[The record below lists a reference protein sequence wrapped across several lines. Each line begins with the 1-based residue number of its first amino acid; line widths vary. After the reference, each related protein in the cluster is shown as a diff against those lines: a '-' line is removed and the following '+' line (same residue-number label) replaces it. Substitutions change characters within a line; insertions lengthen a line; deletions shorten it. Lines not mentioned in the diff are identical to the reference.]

1 MRLDENIQRIKEVM
15 GLITEAEQPSNAV
28 EINLGNLFESG
39 KYKLSQQAISSVNSA
54 IIKLRDFAKKIL
66 INLYWLLLNL
76 LSRKYQIMI
85 EKNFR

>member
-39 KYKLSQQAISSVNSA
+39 KYKLNQQAISSVNSA
-54 IIKLRDFAKKIL
+54 II
-66 INLYWLLLNL
+66 
-76 LSRKYQIMI
+76 
-85 EKNFR
+85 